1 MSDRKSWAELI
12 LGRNSYLGG
21 THTWAE
27 LISADQSAPVA
38 EAPEFEPG
46 GRWPA
51 SGPSQVVLVRNRG
64 LLRGRFRPIQCVLP
78 TGSCPFGPECGRG
91 GGASPDRIGIGH
103 SPPIK
108 LHTWERR
115 ILRYELTDHDGCH
128 QASAGLWV
136 DLPQMRHQGAK
147 ASRGFSNFHVTGRSA
162 RTGLQLGKRKTPS
175 KPSPATIP
183 LAE

>member
-1 MSDRKSWAELI
+1 
-12 LGRNSYLGG
+12 LGG

-64 LLRGRFRPIQCVLP
+64 LLRVDFDQSSASCLP
-78 TGSCPFGPECGRG
+78 AHVRLAPNAAEG